1 MQALLINGSKKFG
14 NDGTR
19 LNATLQSVA
28 KEELESKGYKVL
40 ETIIDKGYKVE
51 EELKKIKDSHLI
63 IYQMPAWWMGEPWI
77 VKKYIDEVYLNGVS
91 ILFANDGRSRAGESL
106 KYGSGGLARDKRVML
121 SVTWNAPKEAFAES
135 NGFFEGVGVEGVNL
149 EPKNVRI
156 LLDSKPL
163 APIKVL
169 FLIFSKQYIL
179 KQYHTIKRKENIIEK
194 RKESYVASKEQLI
207 KEHSVL
213 KEQCKK
219 YKLPFIEIQE
229 DYESE
234 MQGVVVV

>member
-51 EELKKIKDSHLI
+51 EELKKIADSHLI

-77 VKKYIDEVYLNGVS
+77 VKKYIDEVYLAGVGV
-91 ILFANDGRSRAGESL
+91 LFANDGRSRADESL

-135 NGFFEGVGVEGVNL
+135 NGFFEGVGVEGVYLHLRKAHEFCGMEWLPIFMCNDVV
-149 EPKNVRI
+149 KNPQVER
-156 LLDSKPL
+156 
-163 APIKVL
+163 
-169 FLIFSKQYIL
+169 YIT
-179 KQYHTIKRKENIIEK
+179 KYR
-194 RKESYVASKEQLI
+194 
-207 KEHSVL
+207 EHIRTY
-213 KEQCKK
+213 C
-219 YKLPFIEIQE
+219 
-229 DYESE
+229 
-234 MQGVVVV
+234 

>member
-51 EELKKIKDSHLI
+51 EELKKIADSHLI

-77 VKKYIDEVYLNGVS
+77 VKKYIDEVYLAGVGV
-91 ILFANDGRSRAGESL
+91 LFANDGRSRADESL
-106 KYGSGGLARDKRVML
+106 KYGSGGLAQDKRVML

-135 NGFFEGVGVEGVNL
+135 NGFFEGVGVEGVYLHLRKAHEFCGMEWLPIFMCNDVV
-149 EPKNVRI
+149 KNPQVR
-156 LLDSKPL
+156 
-163 APIKVL
+163 
-169 FLIFSKQYIL
+169 QYISEYKAHL
-179 KQYHTIKRKENIIEK
+179 QK
-194 RKESYVASKEQLI
+194 YVK
-207 KEHSVL
+207 
-213 KEQCKK
+213 
-219 YKLPFIEIQE
+219 
-229 DYESE
+229 
-234 MQGVVVV
+234 

>member
-51 EELKKIKDSHLI
+51 EELKKIADSHLI

-121 SVTWNAPKEAFAES
+121 SVTWNAPKEAFIES
-135 NGFFEGVGVEGVNL
+135 NGFFEGVGVEGVYLHLRKAHEFCGMEWLPIFMCNDVV
-149 EPKNVRI
+149 KNPQVER
-156 LLDSKPL
+156 
-163 APIKVL
+163 
-169 FLIFSKQYIL
+169 YIT
-179 KQYHTIKRKENIIEK
+179 KYR
-194 RKESYVASKEQLI
+194 
-207 KEHSVL
+207 EHIRTY
-213 KEQCKK
+213 C
-219 YKLPFIEIQE
+219 
-229 DYESE
+229 
-234 MQGVVVV
+234 

>member
-28 KEELESKGYKVL
+28 KEALESKGYKVL

-77 VKKYIDEVYLNGVS
+77 VKKYIDEVYLAGVGV
-91 ILFANDGRSRAGESL
+91 LFANDGRSRADESL

-121 SVTWNAPKEAFAES
+121 SVTWNAPKEAFIES
-135 NGFFEGVGVEGVNL
+135 NGFFEGVGVEGVYLHLRKAHEFCGMEWLPIFMCNDVV
-149 EPKNVRI
+149 KNPQVER
-156 LLDSKPL
+156 
-163 APIKVL
+163 
-169 FLIFSKQYIL
+169 YIT
-179 KQYHTIKRKENIIEK
+179 KYR
-194 RKESYVASKEQLI
+194 
-207 KEHSVL
+207 EHIRTY
-213 KEQCKK
+213 C
-219 YKLPFIEIQE
+219 
-229 DYESE
+229 
-234 MQGVVVV
+234 

>member
-77 VKKYIDEVYLNGVS
+77 VKKYIDEVYLAGVGV
-91 ILFANDGRSRAGESL
+91 LFANDGRSRADESL
-106 KYGSGGLARDKRVML
+106 KYGSGGLARGGGLARDKRVML
-121 SVTWNAPKEAFAES
+121 SVTWNAPKEAFIES
-135 NGFFEGVGVEGVNL
+135 NGFFEGVGVEGVYLHLRKAHEFCGMEWLPIFMCNDVV
-149 EPKNVRI
+149 KNPQVER
-156 LLDSKPL
+156 
-163 APIKVL
+163 
-169 FLIFSKQYIL
+169 YIT
-179 KQYHTIKRKENIIEK
+179 KYR
-194 RKESYVASKEQLI
+194 
-207 KEHSVL
+207 EHIRTY
-213 KEQCKK
+213 C
-219 YKLPFIEIQE
+219 
-229 DYESE
+229 
-234 MQGVVVV
+234 

>member
-40 ETIIDKGYKVE
+40 ETIIDKGYRVE

-77 VKKYIDEVYLNGVS
+77 VKKYIDEVYLAGVGV
-91 ILFANDGRSRAGESL
+91 LFANDGRSRADESL

-121 SVTWNAPKEAFAES
+121 SVTWNAPKEAFIES
-135 NGFFEGVGVEGVNL
+135 NGFFEGVGVEGVYLHLRKIHEFCGMEWLPIFMCNDVV
-149 EPKNVRI
+149 KNPQVER
-156 LLDSKPL
+156 
-163 APIKVL
+163 
-169 FLIFSKQYIL
+169 YIT
-179 KQYHTIKRKENIIEK
+179 KYR
-194 RKESYVASKEQLI
+194 
-207 KEHSVL
+207 EHIRTY
-213 KEQCKK
+213 C
-219 YKLPFIEIQE
+219 
-229 DYESE
+229 
-234 MQGVVVV
+234 

>member
-77 VKKYIDEVYLNGVS
+77 VKKYIDEVFLAGVGV
-91 ILFANDGRSRAGESL
+91 LFANDGRSRADESL

-121 SVTWNAPKEAFAES
+121 SVTWNAPKEAFIES
-135 NGFFEGVGVEGVNL
+135 NGFFEGVGVEGVYLHLRKIHEFCGMEWLPIFMCNDVV
-149 EPKNVRI
+149 KNPQVER
-156 LLDSKPL
+156 
-163 APIKVL
+163 
-169 FLIFSKQYIL
+169 YIT
-179 KQYHTIKRKENIIEK
+179 KYR
-194 RKESYVASKEQLI
+194 
-207 KEHSVL
+207 EHIRTY
-213 KEQCKK
+213 C
-219 YKLPFIEIQE
+219 
-229 DYESE
+229 
-234 MQGVVVV
+234 

>member
-40 ETIIDKGYKVE
+40 ETIIDKGYRVE

-77 VKKYIDEVYLNGVS
+77 VKKYIDEVFLAGVGV
-91 ILFANDGRSRAGESL
+91 LFANDGRSRADESL

-135 NGFFEGVGVEGVNL
+135 NGFFEGVGVEGVYLHLRKAHEFCGMEWLPIFMCNDVV
-149 EPKNVRI
+149 KNPQVER
-156 LLDSKPL
+156 
-163 APIKVL
+163 
-169 FLIFSKQYIL
+169 YIT
-179 KQYHTIKRKENIIEK
+179 KYR
-194 RKESYVASKEQLI
+194 
-207 KEHSVL
+207 EHIRTY
-213 KEQCKK
+213 C
-219 YKLPFIEIQE
+219 
-229 DYESE
+229 
-234 MQGVVVV
+234 

>member
-51 EELKKIKDSHLI
+51 EELKKIADSHLI

-91 ILFANDGRSRAGESL
+91 ILFANDGRSRASESL

-135 NGFFEGVGVEGVNL
+135 NGFFEGVGVEGVYLHLRKAHEFCSMEWLPIFMCNDVV
-149 EPKNVRI
+149 KNPQVER
-156 LLDSKPL
+156 
-163 APIKVL
+163 
-169 FLIFSKQYIL
+169 YIT
-179 KQYHTIKRKENIIEK
+179 KYR
-194 RKESYVASKEQLI
+194 
-207 KEHSVL
+207 EHIRTY
-213 KEQCKK
+213 C
-219 YKLPFIEIQE
+219 
-229 DYESE
+229 
-234 MQGVVVV
+234 

>member
-28 KEELESKGYKVL
+28 QEELESKGYKVL

-77 VKKYIDEVYLNGVS
+77 VKKYIDEVYLAGVGV
-91 ILFANDGRSRAGESL
+91 LFANDGRSRADESL

-121 SVTWNAPKEAFAES
+121 SVTWNAPKEAFIES
-135 NGFFEGVGVEGVNL
+135 RGFFEGVGVEGVYLHLRKAHEFCGMEWLPIFMCNDVV
-149 EPKNVRI
+149 KNPQVER
-156 LLDSKPL
+156 
-163 APIKVL
+163 
-169 FLIFSKQYIL
+169 YIT
-179 KQYHTIKRKENIIEK
+179 KYR
-194 RKESYVASKEQLI
+194 
-207 KEHSVL
+207 EHIRTY
-213 KEQCKK
+213 C
-219 YKLPFIEIQE
+219 
-229 DYESE
+229 
-234 MQGVVVV
+234 

>member
-77 VKKYIDEVYLNGVS
+77 VKKYIDEVYLAGVGV
-91 ILFANDGRSRAGESL
+91 LFANDGRSRADESL

-121 SVTWNAPKEAFAES
+121 SVTWNAPKEAFIES
-135 NGFFEGVGVEGVNL
+135 NGFFEGVGVEGVYLHLRKAHEFCGMEWLPIFMCNDVV
-149 EPKNVRI
+149 KNPQVER
-156 LLDSKPL
+156 
-163 APIKVL
+163 
-169 FLIFSKQYIL
+169 YIT
-179 KQYHTIKRKENIIEK
+179 KYR
-194 RKESYVASKEQLI
+194 
-207 KEHSVL
+207 EHIRTH
-213 KEQCKK
+213 C
-219 YKLPFIEIQE
+219 
-229 DYESE
+229 
-234 MQGVVVV
+234 

>member
-77 VKKYIDEVYLNGVS
+77 VKKYIDEVYLAGVGV
-91 ILFANDGRSRAGESL
+91 LFANDGRSRADESL
-106 KYGSGGLARDKRVML
+106 KYGSGGLARDKRIML
-121 SVTWNAPKEAFAES
+121 SVTWNAPKEAFIES
-135 NGFFEGVGVEGVNL
+135 NGFFEGVGVEGVYLHLRKIHEFCGMEWLPIFMCNDVV
-149 EPKNVRI
+149 KNPQVER
-156 LLDSKPL
+156 
-163 APIKVL
+163 
-169 FLIFSKQYIL
+169 YIT
-179 KQYHTIKRKENIIEK
+179 KYR
-194 RKESYVASKEQLI
+194 
-207 KEHSVL
+207 EHIRTY
-213 KEQCKK
+213 C
-219 YKLPFIEIQE
+219 
-229 DYESE
+229 
-234 MQGVVVV
+234 

>member
-28 KEELESKGYKVL
+28 KGELESKGYKVL

-91 ILFANDGRSRAGESL
+91 ILFANDGRSRADESL

-135 NGFFEGVGVEGVNL
+135 NGFFEGVGVEGVYLHLRKIHEFCGMEWLPIFMRNDVV
-149 EPKNVRI
+149 KNPQI
-156 LLDSKPL
+156 E
-163 APIKVL
+163 
-169 FLIFSKQYIL
+169 QYISEYKAHL
-179 KQYHTIKRKENIIEK
+179 QK
-194 RKESYVASKEQLI
+194 YVK
-207 KEHSVL
+207 
-213 KEQCKK
+213 
-219 YKLPFIEIQE
+219 
-229 DYESE
+229 
-234 MQGVVVV
+234 

>member
-51 EELKKIKDSHLI
+51 EELKKIADSHLI

-91 ILFANDGRSRAGESL
+91 ILFANDGRSRADESL
-106 KYGSGGLARDKRVML
+106 KYGSGGLTRDKRIML
-121 SVTWNAPKEAFAES
+121 SVTWNAPKEAFIES
-135 NGFFEGVGVEGVNL
+135 NGFFEGVGVEGVYLHLRKAHEFCGMEWLPIFMCNDVV
-149 EPKNVRI
+149 KNPQVER
-156 LLDSKPL
+156 
-163 APIKVL
+163 
-169 FLIFSKQYIL
+169 YIT
-179 KQYHTIKRKENIIEK
+179 KYR
-194 RKESYVASKEQLI
+194 
-207 KEHSVL
+207 EHIRTY
-213 KEQCKK
+213 C
-219 YKLPFIEIQE
+219 
-229 DYESE
+229 
-234 MQGVVVV
+234 

>member
-51 EELKKIKDSHLI
+51 EELKKIADSHLI

-77 VKKYIDEVYLNGVS
+77 VKKYIDEVFLAGVGV
-91 ILFANDGRSRAGESL
+91 LFANDGRSRADESL

-121 SVTWNAPKEAFAES
+121 SVTWNAPKEAFIES
-135 NGFFEGVGVEGVNL
+135 NGFFEGVGVEGVYLHLRKAHEFCGMEWLPIFMCNDVV
-149 EPKNVRI
+149 KNPQVER
-156 LLDSKPL
+156 
-163 APIKVL
+163 
-169 FLIFSKQYIL
+169 YIT
-179 KQYHTIKRKENIIEK
+179 KYR
-194 RKESYVASKEQLI
+194 
-207 KEHSVL
+207 EHIRTY
-213 KEQCKK
+213 C
-219 YKLPFIEIQE
+219 
-229 DYESE
+229 
-234 MQGVVVV
+234 

>member
-77 VKKYIDEVYLNGVS
+77 VKKYIDEVYLAGVGV
-91 ILFANDGRSRAGESL
+91 LFANDGRSRADESL

-135 NGFFEGVGVEGVNL
+135 NGFFEGVGVEGVYLHLRKAHEFCGMEWLPIFMCNDVV
-149 EPKNVRI
+149 KNPQVER
-156 LLDSKPL
+156 
-163 APIKVL
+163 
-169 FLIFSKQYIL
+169 YIT
-179 KQYHTIKRKENIIEK
+179 KYR
-194 RKESYVASKEQLI
+194 
-207 KEHSVL
+207 EHIRTY
-213 KEQCKK
+213 C
-219 YKLPFIEIQE
+219 
-229 DYESE
+229 
-234 MQGVVVV
+234 

>member
-77 VKKYIDEVYLNGVS
+77 VKKYIDEVYLAGVGV
-91 ILFANDGRSRAGESL
+91 LFANDGRSRADESL

-121 SVTWNAPKEAFAES
+121 SVTWNAPKEAFIES
-135 NGFFEGVGVEGVNL
+135 NGFFEGVGVEGVYLHLRKAHEFCGMEWLPIFMCNDVV
-149 EPKNVRI
+149 KNPQVER
-156 LLDSKPL
+156 
-163 APIKVL
+163 
-169 FLIFSKQYIL
+169 YIT
-179 KQYHTIKRKENIIEK
+179 KYR
-194 RKESYVASKEQLI
+194 
-207 KEHSVL
+207 EHIRTY
-213 KEQCKK
+213 C
-219 YKLPFIEIQE
+219 
-229 DYESE
+229 
-234 MQGVVVV
+234 

>member
-51 EELKKIKDSHLI
+51 EELKKIADSHLI

-77 VKKYIDEVYLNGVS
+77 VKKYIDEVYLAGVGV
-91 ILFANDGRSRAGESL
+91 LFANDGRSRADESL

-121 SVTWNAPKEAFAES
+121 SVTWNAPKEAFIES
-135 NGFFEGVGVEGVNL
+135 RGFFEGVGVEGVYLHLRKAHEFCGMEWLPIFMCNDVV
-149 EPKNVRI
+149 KNPQVER
-156 LLDSKPL
+156 
-163 APIKVL
+163 
-169 FLIFSKQYIL
+169 YIT
-179 KQYHTIKRKENIIEK
+179 KYR
-194 RKESYVASKEQLI
+194 
-207 KEHSVL
+207 EHIRTY
-213 KEQCKK
+213 C
-219 YKLPFIEIQE
+219 
-229 DYESE
+229 
-234 MQGVVVV
+234 

>member
-51 EELKKIKDSHLI
+51 EELKKIADSHLI

-77 VKKYIDEVYLNGVS
+77 VKKYIDEVYLAGVGV
-91 ILFANDGRSRAGESL
+91 LFANDGRSRADESL

-135 NGFFEGVGVEGVNL
+135 NGFFEGVGVEGVYLHLRKAHEFCGMEWLPIFMCNNVV
-149 EPKNVRI
+149 KNPQI
-156 LLDSKPL
+156 E
-163 APIKVL
+163 
-169 FLIFSKQYIL
+169 QYISEYKAHL
-179 KQYHTIKRKENIIEK
+179 QK
-194 RKESYVASKEQLI
+194 YVK
-207 KEHSVL
+207 
-213 KEQCKK
+213 
-219 YKLPFIEIQE
+219 
-229 DYESE
+229 
-234 MQGVVVV
+234 

>member
-77 VKKYIDEVYLNGVS
+77 VKKYIDEVYLAGVGV
-91 ILFANDGRSRAGESL
+91 LFANDGRSRADESL

-135 NGFFEGVGVEGVNL
+135 NGFFEGVGVEGVYLHLRKIHEFCGMEWLPIFMCNDVV
-149 EPKNVRI
+149 KNPQVER
-156 LLDSKPL
+156 
-163 APIKVL
+163 
-169 FLIFSKQYIL
+169 YIT
-179 KQYHTIKRKENIIEK
+179 KYR
-194 RKESYVASKEQLI
+194 
-207 KEHSVL
+207 EHIRTY
-213 KEQCKK
+213 C
-219 YKLPFIEIQE
+219 
-229 DYESE
+229 
-234 MQGVVVV
+234 

>member
-51 EELKKIKDSHLI
+51 EELKKIADSHLI

-91 ILFANDGRSRAGESL
+91 ILFANDGRSRADESL
-106 KYGSGGLARDKRVML
+106 KYGSGGLARDKRIML
-121 SVTWNAPKEAFAES
+121 SVTWNAPKETFAES
-135 NGFFEGVGVEGVNL
+135 NGFFEGVGVEGVYLHLRKAHEFCGMEWLPIFMCNDVV
-149 EPKNVRI
+149 KNPQVER
-156 LLDSKPL
+156 
-163 APIKVL
+163 
-169 FLIFSKQYIL
+169 YIT
-179 KQYHTIKRKENIIEK
+179 KYR
-194 RKESYVASKEQLI
+194 
-207 KEHSVL
+207 EHIRTY
-213 KEQCKK
+213 C
-219 YKLPFIEIQE
+219 
-229 DYESE
+229 
-234 MQGVVVV
+234 